1 MPSKGQSLPERQLH
15 QHRGVPTN
23 RRPFV
28 KGVGDQWSP
37 LLIAVALALTSCGK
51 KQEEPK
57 VAAPVP
63 TPPPVVAPAPVVSDA
78 KIEEEIS
85 KAFDTKEPL
94 PDPKMSALPVDDA
107 FADEVDDIMAKYP
120 GKDATE
126 LLNVPE
132 VNSKLK
138 TALTKLAQD
147 KALQQRVNS
156 SVDLAAAIM
165 GLDGG
170 PGAHRMNLDL
180 KSYDKPRT
188 AKMLQAV
195 VSEDPRRV
203 VDYLVG
209 ELGEASVDLSYGG
222 KDKAGNGISLVPN
235 PSPPTPEKQPD

>member
-1 MPSKGQSLPERQLH
+1 M
-15 QHRGVPTN
+15 
-23 RRPFV
+23 
-28 KGVGDQWSP
+28 GDQWSP
-37 LLIAVALALTSCGK
+37 LLAAAALALTSCGK
-51 KQEEPK
+51 KQEELK
-57 VAAPVP
+57 AATPAP
-63 TPPPVVAPAPVVSDA
+63 TPPSVVAPSPTITDA

-85 KAFDTKEPL
+85 KVFDTKEAL
-94 PDPKMSALPVDDA
+94 PDPKMNALPTDDA
-107 FADEVDDIMAKYP
+107 FAEEADDIMAKYP

-138 TALTKLAQD
+138 TALTKLGQD

-165 GLDGG
+165 GLDGA

-180 KSYDKPRT
+180 KAYDKPRT

-203 VDYLVG
+203 VDFLVG

-222 KDKAGNGISLVPN
+222 KDVAGNGISIVPN
-235 PSPPTPEKQPD
+235 PKPPAAASTTEKQPD